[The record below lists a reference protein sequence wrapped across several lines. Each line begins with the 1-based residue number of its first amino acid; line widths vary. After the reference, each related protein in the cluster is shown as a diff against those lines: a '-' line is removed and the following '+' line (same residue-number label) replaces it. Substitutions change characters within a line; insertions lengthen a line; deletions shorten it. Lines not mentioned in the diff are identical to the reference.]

1 MEAYIVDWLSLL
13 TRWLHLISGIAW
25 IGASFYFVMLDN
37 SLTQPKNP
45 DDTKRGVFG
54 ELWAVHGG
62 GFYISQKFLTGPK
75 GEPLTENLHW
85 SKWEAYTTWLS
96 GVALLALIYW
106 LGASS
111 YLIDRSVMALSPPA
125 AIAISIA
132 SLAGGWFVYDG
143 LCRLLE
149 GKENVLAA
157 LVFVFIMACAWVLFH
172 VFSARA
178 AYIHVGAIIGTIMV
192 ANVFF
197 HIIPGQKRV
206 VADIRAG
213 RDPDPRPGIIGKQ
226 RSVHNTYFTL
236 PVLFVM
242 ISNHYPMTYSHP
254 QGWLVLGV
262 IMLAGVLIRQFFVL
276 RHSGNVKWALPAAG
290 VEVLRRQPGLECRAN
305 DRPLAVEDREPGGVP
320 VASLHDQVLP
330 EDPLEGEAEPLSRPA
345 GGVVEGIAFP
355 LQAAVAELIEGVP
368 RHQVDGLGR
377 LSRAL
382 ERRRKPD
389 VADLDDAVLGGH
401 PHEARHTLRRARLG
415 VHHGKEERVGRG
427 GALVEPGFEVVET
440 HERPIR
446 EVAEQHLAGA
456 IVLVR
461 GREELPAVTVGIK
474 RL

>member
-37 SLTQPKNP
+37 SLSQPKNP

-96 GVALLALIYW
+96 GIALLALIYW

-125 AIAISIA
+125 AIAISVA

-197 HIIPGQKRV
+197 HIIPGQKRM

-254 QGWLVLGV
+254 QGWLILGV

-290 VEVLRRQPGLECRAN
+290 VALLAGVAVAIAPKIADSGGGRVTFANVQGVLKERCLQCHASQPTQPGFAQPPKGVLLETPEQVAAN
-305 DRPLAVEDREPGGVP
+305 APKI
-320 VASLHDQVLP
+320 
-330 EDPLEGEAEPLSRPA
+330 AETVGNKYMPIGNLTQMTDN
-345 GGVVEGIAFP
+345 E
-355 LQAAVAELIEGVP
+355 
-368 RHQVDGLGR
+368 
-377 LSRAL
+377 RAL
-382 ERRRKPD
+382 I
-389 VADLDDAVLGGH
+389 ATWFAQ
-401 PHEARHTLRRARLG
+401 
-415 VHHGKEERVGRG
+415 
-427 GALVEPGFEVVET
+427 GAAT
-440 HERPIR
+440 R
-446 EVAEQHLAGA
+446 
-456 IVLVR
+456 
-461 GREELPAVTVGIK
+461 
-474 RL
+474 

>member
-1 MEAYIVDWLSLL
+1 
-13 TRWLHLISGIAW
+13 
-25 IGASFYFVMLDN
+25 MLDN

-62 GFYISQKFLTGPK
+62 GFYVSQKFLTGPK

-96 GVALLALIYW
+96 GIALLALIYW
-106 LGASS
+106 LGASA
-111 YLIDRSVMALSPPA
+111 YLIDRSVMALSPGA

-149 GKENVLAA
+149 GKENVLAV
-157 LVFVFIMACAWVLFH
+157 LVFVFIMACAWALFH

-178 AYIHVGAIIGTIMV
+178 AYVHVGAIIGTIMV

-197 HIIPGQKRV
+197 HIIPGQKRM

-276 RHSGNVKWALPAAG
+276 RHSGNVKWALPAFGVALLAG
-290 VEVLRRQPGLECRAN
+290 VAVAIAPKIADSGGGRVTFANVQGVLKERCLQCHASQPTQPGFAQPPKGVLLETPEQVAAN
-305 DRPLAVEDREPGGVP
+305 APK
-320 VASLHDQVLP
+320 
-330 EDPLEGEAEPLSRPA
+330 
-345 GGVVEGIAFP
+345 
-355 LQAAVAELIEGVP
+355 VAETVGNKYMPIGNLTQMTDDE
-368 RHQVDGLGR
+368 
-377 LSRAL
+377 RAL
-382 ERRRKPD
+382 I
-389 VADLDDAVLGGH
+389 ATWFAQ
-401 PHEARHTLRRARLG
+401 
-415 VHHGKEERVGRG
+415 
-427 GALVEPGFEVVET
+427 GAAT
-440 HERPIR
+440 
-446 EVAEQHLAGA
+446 
-456 IVLVR
+456 
-461 GREELPAVTVGIK
+461 K
-474 RL
+474 